1 MAVTLKGTGMQKSI
15 LIVDDHARVRRI
27 LRDFFENYGAGLAV
41 HEAAD
46 GIEAL
51 EKVSEM
57 KPDLIV
63 LDLSM
68 PRLNGL
74 QAAKRIRAMNVNAP
88 IIMFTMH
95 AAEIPATAITSSQLD
110 AVVMKP
116 DLDSLHQQVEFFL
129 NR

>member
-1 MAVTLKGTGMQKSI
+1 VAVTRQGTGMQKSI
-15 LIVDDHARVRRI
+15 LIVDDHSRVRRI

-46 GIEAL
+46 GVEAL
-51 EKVSEM
+51 EKV
-57 KPDLIV
+57 V

-74 QAAKRIRAMNVNAP
+74 QAAKRIRAMNVRAP

>member
-1 MAVTLKGTGMQKSI
+1 MQKSI

-27 LRDFFENYGAGLAV
+27 LRDFFENYGQGLDV
-41 HEAAD
+41 YEAAD
-46 GIEAL
+46 GVEAI

-74 QAAKRIRAMNVNAP
+74 QAAKRIREMNVHAP

-95 AAEIPATAITSSQLD
+95 AGEIPATAITSSRLD

-116 DLDSLHQQVEFFL
+116 DLDSLHQQVEFLL

>member
-1 MAVTLKGTGMQKSI
+1 MQKSI
-15 LIVDDHARVRRI
+15 LIVDDHSRVRRI
-27 LRDFFENYGAGLAV
+27 LRDFFENSGGGLAV

-46 GIEAL
+46 GVEAL
-51 EKVSEM
+51 EKVSQM

-74 QAAKRIRAMNVNAP
+74 HAAKRIRAMHVHAP

-116 DLDSLHQQVEFFL
+116 DLDSLRQQVEFFL